1 MSDDVEAF
9 DCIDCGAAIV
19 RLCGHAGQAKRCVG
33 CEFLTWIEDTATREA
48 MRKHMLR
55 DGTIGRQEP

>member
-1 MSDDVEAF
+1 MIDGLDKF
-9 DCIDCGAAIV
+9 DCIDCDAPV
-19 RLCGHAGQAKRCVG
+19 TRFRSWPGQPHRCAG

-48 MRKHMLR
+48 MRRHMLR